1 MEVNGLHEYNS
12 PTDEVYEFFH
22 DSEKIKEKYEGIG
35 SRNVNLL
42 ETSENPEGFTA
53 KIQREVPADVPGIL
67 QKFLGA
73 WNKVVQ
79 TEQWKSIGEGSHSCD
94 LKVDIVGVPV
104 SVSGTM
110 LLRPEANGSVN
121 DVRIKVTCG
130 IPLVGKKLAEFVG
143 NDTKKAM
150 DLEYAYIKGHLPQG

>member
-1 MEVNGLHEYNS
+1 MEVNGLHQYNS
-12 PTDEVYEFFH
+12 ATDEVFEFFH
-22 DSEKIKEKYEGIG
+22 DPEKIKAKYEGIG
-35 SRNVNLL
+35 SRNINVL
-42 ETSENPEGFTA
+42 EASEHADGFTV

-79 TEQWKSIGEGSHSCD
+79 TEQWQTTQDGGRSCN
-94 LKVDIVGVPV
+94 LQVDVIGVPV

-110 LLRPEANGSVN
+110 MLQPEASGCVN

-150 DLEYAYIKGHLPQG
+150 DSEYAYIKSHLPQG